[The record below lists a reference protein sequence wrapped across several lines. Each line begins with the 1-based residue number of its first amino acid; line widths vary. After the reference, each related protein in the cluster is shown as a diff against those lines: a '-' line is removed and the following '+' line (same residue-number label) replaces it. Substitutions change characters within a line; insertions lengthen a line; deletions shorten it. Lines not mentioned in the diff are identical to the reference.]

1 MSSCENARVRSV
13 RGAKARLYLR
23 LRGVVWVV
31 RIVVLTWQGG
41 LDTGGVEEAA
51 QLLLLAHSQ
60 AVNDA
65 HWLLLLLKTHTHTSS
80 LCESGVCGK
89 AKHKTL

>member
-1 MSSCENARVRSV
+1 MRSV
-13 RGAKARLYLR
+13 RCAKARLYLR

-60 AVNDA
+60 TVNDA
-65 HWLLLLLKTHTHTSS
+65 HWLLLLLERHTHTHKFI
-80 LCESGVCGK
+80 V
-89 AKHKTL
+89 

>member
-1 MSSCENARVRSV
+1 MRSV
-13 RGAKARLYLR
+13 RCAKARLYLR

-41 LDTGGVEEAA
+41 LDTWGVEEAA

-60 AVNDA
+60 TVNDA
-65 HWLLLLLKTHTHTSS
+65 HWLLLLLERHTHTHKFI
-80 LCESGVCGK
+80 V
-89 AKHKTL
+89 